1 MPAVARWSR
10 DSNLAADHVAA
21 GSFETAMQIMGRTLG
36 LVDFGPLK
44 PLFLS
49 LAAASHAVSPGLPSA
64 PPLLAPLSRPGG
76 LPRICIT
83 LPSLIER
90 LKAAYSL
97 VTGGKFV
104 EALEAFVGIIHAAT
118 LTVCKDRQQVGELKE
133 LINIC
138 KEYAT
143 AMRLELARKESTDP
157 KRSIE
162 LAAYFTHCNLQPA
175 HIMLSLKSAMGVAF
189 KLKLLT
195 SAGAFARRLLEL
207 NPRPEF
213 STQAR
218 KVIQLAEQTPGD
230 AFTFDYDERNPFVL
244 CNAELVPIYRGSPF
258 VRSTLSKATYKE
270 KYKGQTCRT
279 DRVGEIGGDAAG
291 LDETAV
297 LSRGNFD

>member
-1 MPAVARWSR
+1 
-10 DSNLAADHVAA
+10 
-21 GSFETAMQIMGRTLG
+21 
-36 LVDFGPLK
+36 
-44 PLFLS
+44 
-49 LAAASHAVSPGLPSA
+49 
-64 PPLLAPLSRPGG
+64 
-76 LPRICIT
+76 
-83 LPSLIER
+83 
-90 LKAAYSL
+90 
-97 VTGGKFV
+97 
-104 EALEAFVGIIHAAT
+104 
-118 LTVCKDRQQVGELKE
+118 VCKDRQQVGELKE